1 MLWLAPDNTSARAE
15 APMARVPTLGQIHRP
30 TGWVWVICDRYPPC
44 LHRAPLA
51 LAPNIIRWGA
61 DTSSDVLRRC
71 ARCTVCGH
79 KGATLQT
86 APWVSGE
93 IGIQAFPVD
102 EMSL

>member
-1 MLWLAPDNTSARAE
+1 MAP
-15 APMARVPTLGQIHRP
+15 VPTLGQIPSSARLGLGHL
-30 TGWVWVICDRYPPC
+30 DRYPPC

-51 LAPNIIRWGA
+51 LAPLIIRWGA
-61 DTSSDVLRRC
+61 DTSSDVLRQC

-79 KGATLQT
+79 KSATLQT

-102 EMSL
+102 KMSL